1 MNWQEEEAAD
11 EESILVKHEDDV
23 RNVNQKTPD
32 GLIVR
37 LDAPKSDRS
46 TEYHPLMVPMN
57 HDLNNDIYFIGKR
70 REGVKYNKRMDTID
84 TLIDI
89 FFPFSHSCR
98 LQRSSDVRSGIDQ
111 FNVVQV
117 IYAGYV

>member
-1 MNWQEEEAAD
+1 MRTNWQEEEAAD
-11 EESILVKHEDDV
+11 EESILVKHEDDI

-32 GLIVR
+32 GSIVR

-70 REGVKYNKRMDTID
+70 REGVKYDKRINTID
-84 TLIDI
+84 TLIDTSFLSAI
-89 FFPFSHSCR
+89 VAGCSAAAMFALVLISLTWCR
-98 LQRSSDVRSGIDQ
+98 
-111 FNVVQV
+111 
-117 IYAGYV
+117 